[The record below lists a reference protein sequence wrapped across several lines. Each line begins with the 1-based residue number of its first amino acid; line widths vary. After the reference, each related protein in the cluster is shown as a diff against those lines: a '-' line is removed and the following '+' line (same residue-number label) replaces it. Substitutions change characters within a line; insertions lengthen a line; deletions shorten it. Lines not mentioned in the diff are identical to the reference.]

1 MSFGRLP
8 KRSAKADVAL
18 RRRAYMASEREQCPA
33 RVLVP
38 HLQGQ
43 TSEAFRQDIPNAEMI
58 KHGSLLRRSYPALS
72 SQ

>member
-1 MSFGRLP
+1 MSLGRLP
-8 KRSAKADVAL
+8 KHSAKADVAL

-43 TSEAFRQDIPNAEMI
+43 TSEAFRQHIPNTEMI
-58 KHGSLLRRSYPALS
+58 KHGSPLRRSYPALS